1 MRRLLT
7 VSAIALLCAALA
19 AAESKTQ
26 TFPFR
31 KDDLGKVPA
40 GWKADK
46 TGQGDGSVWK
56 LVADETAP
64 SKGGLALAQT
74 AESPGAMFNLCV
86 AEETKFRDVEISVA
100 FKAVEGKK
108 DQGGGVVWRYQDAN
122 NYYIAR
128 MNPLEDNYRVYKVV
142 DGKRIQ
148 LETEEGVKVPVKEW
162 HTLKVKMTGN
172 RIECFLDGK
181 KLLDAR
187 DDTFKTPGKVG
198 LWTKADARTYFDEF
212 KVSGE

>member
-1 MRRLLT
+1 MRSSSAVLT
-7 VSAIALLCAALA
+7 VALLGAVLG
-19 AAESKTQ
+19 AAEQRTHTY
-26 TFPFR
+26 TFG
-31 KDDLGKVPA
+31 KGDIGKVPA
-40 GWKADK
+40 GWKAER
-46 TGQGDGSVWK
+46 TGEGQGSVWQ
-56 LVADETAP
+56 VVTDQTAP
-64 SKGGLALAQT
+64 SKSGLVLAQL
-74 AESPGAMFNLCV
+74 AESPNAVFNLCV
-86 AEETKFRDVEISVA
+86 VDDTKLRDVEISVA
-100 FKAVEGKK
+100 FKAMEGKK

-142 DGKRIQ
+142 DGKRVQ

-162 HTLKVKMTGN
+162 HTLKVRMVGN

-181 KLLDAR
+181 KVLDAK
-187 DDTFKTPGKVG
+187 DDTFKGPGKVG